1 MTGTPEEP
9 EACTDARH
17 VSGES
22 PIDIGLKLAA
32 FPSDLL
38 LQLAETLGNP
48 LALLVSKAHL
58 SKAFCEAARDALGLL
73 KHACLHKWL
82 TIDWMVD
89 DAVVAA
95 VVSKC
100 T

>member
-1 MTGTPEEP
+1 MVYFTEREQRNEQRAPHTFNAMTGTPEEP

-38 LQLAETLGNP
+38 LQLAEMLGNP

-58 SKAFCEAARDALGLL
+58 SKAL
-73 KHACLHKWL
+73 
-82 TIDWMVD
+82 
-89 DAVVAA
+89 VAYTGF
-95 VVSKC
+95 VK